1 MDLNFSAEEERFRR
15 EVRAFV
21 VAELPHSIRD
31 KVLGHRRL
39 DREDFLTWVR
49 ILNRRGWVA
58 PSWPRRFGGQEW
70 DPVHELIFEE
80 ECALAGAPAV
90 LSFGPRMVA
99 PVIMTFGSPAQ
110 QQYFLPRILSG
121 EHWWCQG
128 YSEPGAGSDLAS
140 LRTRAELVGDTF
152 VVNGQKVW
160 TSNAQHAD
168 WMFCLVRTASEG
180 RPQSGISFL
189 LIDMK
194 SPGITVRP
202 IVMLDGEH
210 EINEVWFNDVEVPVA
225 NRIGDENKGWT
236 YAKFLLG
243 HERVSNAALGP
254 SKRALRELKAIAAA
268 APAGGG
274 QPLIEI
280 PRFRDRIAEAEID
293 LMALEVLALRVIAT
307 DRERHAP
314 GPEASLLKLRGSQIQ
329 QTISELAME
338 ALGPYAPLH
347 QPQALAPEWTG
358 PLAGPPAGIGVTG
371 RYFNYRKVSIYAGS
385 NEIQRNIIARHML
398 GLKEP

>member
-1 MDLNFSAEEERFRR
+1 LDLNFSAEEERFRA

-21 VAELPHSIRD
+21 AAELPRSIRD
-31 KVLGHRRL
+31 KVLGHKRL

-70 DPVHELIFEE
+70 DAARVLIFEE
-80 ECALAGAPAV
+80 ECALAGAPPV

-110 QQYFLPRILSG
+110 QEYFLPRILSG

-128 YSEPGAGSDLAS
+128 YSEPGSGSDLAS
-140 LRTRAELVGDTF
+140 LKTRAERRGDSY
-152 VVNGQKVW
+152 VVNGQKTW
-160 TSNAQHAD
+160 TTLAQYAD
-168 WMFCLVRTASEG
+168 WIFCLVRTSSEG

-225 NRIGDENKGWT
+225 NRIGEENKGWT

-268 APAGGG
+268 APTGGG
-274 QPLIEI
+274 RPLIEV

-293 LMALEVLALRVIAT
+293 LMALEVLVLRVIAM
-307 DRERHAP
+307 DRERHTP

-347 QPQALAPEWTG
+347 QPQVLAADWKG
-358 PLAGPPAGIGVTG
+358 PLAGPAEGIGVTA

-385 NEIQRNIIARHML
+385 NEIQRSIIARHML
-398 GLKEP
+398 GLKES

>member
-1 MDLNFSAEEERFRR
+1 MDLNFSAEEERFRS

-21 VAELPHSIRD
+21 AAQLPASIRA
-31 KVLGHRRL
+31 KVLGHKRL
-39 DREDFLTWVR
+39 GREDFLAWVR
-49 ILNRRGWVA
+49 ILNTRGWVA
-58 PSWPRRFGGQEW
+58 PGWPRRFGGQEW
-70 DPVHELIFEE
+70 DPVRELIFEE
-80 ECALAGAPAV
+80 ECALGGAPPV

-99 PVIMTFGSPAQ
+99 PVIMRFGSPAQ

-140 LRTRAELVGDTF
+140 LKTRAERRGDHY
-152 VVNGQKVW
+152 VVNGQKTW
-160 TSNAQHAD
+160 TTLAQHAN
-168 WMFCLVRTASEG
+168 WIFCLVRTSSEG

-189 LIDMK
+189 LIDMR

-210 EINEVWFNDVEVPVA
+210 EINEVWFNEVEVPVA
-225 NRIGDENKGWT
+225 NRVGEENQGWT

-243 HERVSNAALGP
+243 HERVSNATLGL
-254 SKRALRELKAIAAA
+254 SKRALRELKAIAAGT
-268 APAGGG
+268 PAGGG
-274 QPLIEI
+274 RALIEV

-293 LMALEVLALRVIAT
+293 LMALEILALRVIAM
-307 DRERHAP
+307 DREREAP

-329 QTISELAME
+329 QTLTELAME

-347 QPQALAPEWTG
+347 QREALAADWTG
-358 PLAGPPAGIGVTG
+358 PLAGPPAGIGITG
-371 RYFNYRKVSIYAGS
+371 RYFNHRKVSIYAGS
-385 NEIQRNIIARHML
+385 NEIQRNIIAQHML
-398 GLKEP
+398 GLRQP

>member
-1 MDLNFSAEEERFRR
+1 MDLNFSDEEERFRS

-21 VAELPHSIRD
+21 AAKLPAAIQD

-39 DREDFLTWVR
+39 EREDFLTWVR
-49 ILNRRGWVA
+49 ILNTRGWVA
-58 PSWPRRFGGQEW
+58 PSWPKKFGGQEW
-70 DPVHELIFEE
+70 DPARELILEE
-80 ECALAGAPAV
+80 ECALAGAPPV

-99 PVIMTFGSPAQ
+99 PVIMTFGNSSQ
-110 QQYFLPRILSG
+110 QEYFLPRILSG

-140 LRTRAELVGDTF
+140 LKTRAERRGATYL
-152 VVNGQKVW
+152 VNGQKTW
-160 TSNAQHAD
+160 TTLAQYAN
-168 WMFCLVRTASEG
+168 WIFCLVRTSREG
-180 RPQSGISFL
+180 RPQTGISFL

-202 IVMLDGEH
+202 IVMLDGGH
-210 EINEVWFNDVEVPVA
+210 EINEVWFDNVEVPVA
-225 NRIGDENKGWT
+225 NRIGEENEGWT

-268 APAGGG
+268 APTGGG
-274 QPLIEI
+274 RPLIEVL
-280 PRFRDRIAEAEID
+280 RFRDRIAEVEID
-293 LMALEVLALRVIAT
+293 LMALEVMVLRVIAM
-307 DRERHAP
+307 DRARHTP
-314 GPEASLLKLRGSQIQ
+314 GPEASLLKLHGSQIQ

-338 ALGPYAPLH
+338 ALGPYAALH
-347 QPQALAPEWTG
+347 QPMSAEWTG
-358 PLAGPPAGIGVTG
+358 SLAGPASGVGITG

-385 NEIQRNIIARHML
+385 NEIQRNIVARHML
-398 GLKEP
+398 GL

>member
-1 MDLNFSAEEERFRR
+1 
-15 EVRAFV
+15 
-21 VAELPHSIRD
+21 
-31 KVLGHRRL
+31 
-39 DREDFLTWVR
+39 VR
-49 ILNRRGWVA
+49 ILNRRGWGA

-70 DPVHELIFEE
+70 DPVRELIFEE
-80 ECALAGAPAV
+80 ECALAGAPPV

-110 QQYFLPRILSG
+110 QEYYLPRILSG

-140 LRTRAELVGDTF
+140 LKTRAERRGDSY
-152 VVNGQKVW
+152 VVNGQKTW
-160 TSNAQHAD
+160 TTLAQYAN
-168 WMFCLVRTASEG
+168 WIFCLVRTSSEG

-210 EINEVWFNDVEVPVA
+210 EINEVWFNDVEVPIA
-225 NRIGDENKGWT
+225 NRIGEENKGWT

-268 APAGGG
+268 APTGGG
-274 QPLIEI
+274 QPLIRM
-280 PRFRDRIAEAEID
+280 PRFRDRVAEAEID
-293 LMALEVLALRVIAT
+293 LMALEVLALRVIAM
-307 DRERHAP
+307 DRERHTP

-338 ALGPYAPLH
+338 ALGPYASLH
-347 QPQALAPEWTG
+347 QPQALAADWTG

>member
-1 MDLNFSAEEERFRR
+1 MDLNFSSEEEHFRS

-21 VAELPHSIRD
+21 AAELPHSIRD
-31 KVLGHRRL
+31 KVLGHKRL
-39 DREDFLTWVR
+39 DREDFLSWVR
-49 ILNRRGWVA
+49 ILNGRGWVA
-58 PSWPRRFGGQEW
+58 PHWPKRFGGQDW
-70 DPVHELIFEE
+70 DPVRELIFDE
-80 ECALAGAPAV
+80 ECALAGAPPV

-110 QQYFLPRILSG
+110 QEYFLPRILNG

-140 LRTRAELVGDTF
+140 LRTRAERRGDSYI
-152 VVNGQKVW
+152 VNGQKTW
-160 TSNAQHAD
+160 TTLAQYAN
-168 WMFCLVRTASEG
+168 WIFCLVRTSSEG

-225 NRIGDENKGWT
+225 NRIGEENKGWS

-254 SKRALRELKAIAAA
+254 SKRGLRELKAIAAA
-268 APAGGG
+268 TPTGGG
-274 QPLIEI
+274 QPLIEL
-280 PRFRDRIAEAEID
+280 PRFRARIAEAEID
-293 LMALEVLALRVIAT
+293 LMALEVLVLRVIAM

-347 QPQALAPEWTG
+347 QPQALAADWMHAV
-358 PLAGPPAGIGVTG
+358 AGPPAGIGLTG
-371 RYFNYRKVSIYAGS
+371 RYLNHRKVSIYAGS
-385 NEIQRNIIARHML
+385 NEIQRNIIARHL
-398 GLKEP
+398 LEL